1 MPGGMGG
8 LGGMLGG
15 LMGGG
20 GGMGGMGGGMMGGM
34 NRNSQQNQQTT
45 QTTTAE
51 TSDVYDVDRWKRAD
65 GMDDVE
71 SKTNVQQVRDA
82 WDRQTEEKK
91 KNSLLTKIKNRF
103 SKKKEEEP
111 PKRNGT
117 ITMPEAKKAQK
128 RINNG
133 RDDLPGEAPDY
144 IPPATPVA
152 AVPSAAAAAER
163 RQVNYLGLTCYSDLD
178 GFFTANP
185 VNSAILAVDSL
196 SLGALTLNQV
206 LTPIDANTVPILT
219 APVPAAAPAGAAP
232 AGGQAADAPAEPAR
246 PAAGGAGR
254 NFITQRAGTDY
265 MDAFHESREQRKYE
279 VKIL

>member
-15 LMGGG
+15 LLGGGGGPG
-20 GGMGGMGGGMMGGM
+20 GGMGGMGGMMGGM

-45 QTTTAE
+45 QTTSTE

-82 WDRQTEEKK
+82 WDRETEEKK
-91 KNSLLTKIKNRF
+91 KNSLLTKLKARF
-103 SKKKEEEP
+103 SKKKKEEEP

-133 RDDLPGEAPDY
+133 KDDLPGEAPDY
-144 IPPATPVA
+144 IPPAAPVA
-152 AVPSAAAAAER
+152 AVPSAAAAVVAAER
-163 RQVNYLGLTCYSDLD
+163 RPVNYLGLTCYSDLD

-196 SLGALTLNQV
+196 ALGSLTLNQV
-206 LTPIDANTVPILT
+206 LTPVDASAVPSLT
-219 APVPAAAPAGAAP
+219 
-232 AGGQAADAPAEPAR
+232 
-246 PAAGGAGR
+246 
-254 NFITQRAGTDY
+254 
-265 MDAFHESREQRKYE
+265 
-279 VKIL
+279 

>member
-20 GGMGGMGGGMMGGM
+20 GPGGGMGGMMGGM

-45 QTTTAE
+45 QTASAE

-82 WDRQTEEKK
+82 WDRETEEKK
-91 KNSLLTKIKNRF
+91 KNSLLTKLKTRF
-103 SKKKEEEP
+103 QKKKKEEEP
-111 PKRNGT
+111 PRRNGT

-144 IPPATPVA
+144 VSPAAPVTAIPR
-152 AVPSAAAAAER
+152 AVPAEER
-163 RQVNYLGLTCYSDLD
+163 RPVNYLGLTCYSDLD

-196 SLGALTLNQV
+196 ALGALTLNQV
-206 LTPIDANTVPILT
+206 LTPMDV
-219 APVPAAAPAGAAP
+219 GAAP
-232 AGGQAADAPAEPAR
+232 SLSVPTAAQPGAVPAPSQAAGTSEPLAR